1 MGDTPN
7 LRAESGWDR
16 IVLGTVSL
24 GLPYGRRLGAAALG
38 RQEVEA
44 ILGEAWSA
52 GVRAFDTAETYG
64 SAAVR
69 LAEWLHDH
77 GRLRQVS
84 VVTKVLPQAV
94 TDTNRVE
101 MACRRFSGAAS
112 LVVLSH
118 GVLDAPEFVR
128 FTSLAQS
135 YGAEA
140 GESVY
145 TVVEVQQA
153 AEAGATR
160 VQAPVNVLDTGQ
172 LDAAHNAGISLDARS
187 VYLQGVLLNPP
198 EVAER
203 RVVGAGMVAQAIQT
217 AARLVGLPVATALL
231 AGVLVRLGPHDRLIV
246 GIDEPRQFEDVAAA
260 FEVPCE
266 TVHGFC
272 EAIAGARH
280 AARHHPYLLDP
291 RTWGVAA

>member
-1 MGDTPN
+1 MGDMPSP
-7 LRAESGWDR
+7 RAESGWER

-24 GLPYGRRLGAAALG
+24 GLPYGRRHGEAALG

-44 ILGEAWSA
+44 ILGAAWSA

-69 LAEWLHDH
+69 LAEWLHDR
-77 GRLRQVS
+77 GRLREAT
-84 VVTKVLPQAV
+84 VVTKVSPQATV
-94 TDTNRVE
+94 DTDQVE
-101 MACRRFSGAAS
+101 AACRRFSGAAS
-112 LVVLSH
+112 LVLLSH
-118 GVLDAPEFVR
+118 GALDPREFVPFR
-128 FTSLAQS
+128 SLAQS

-172 LDAAHNAGISLDARS
+172 LGAAHNAGISLDARS
-187 VYLQGVLLNPP
+187 VYLQGVLLDPP

-203 RVVGAGMVAQAIQT
+203 RVVGAGIVAQAIQT

-231 AGVLVRLGPHDRLIV
+231 AGVLVQLGQHDRLVI
-246 GIDEPRQFEDVAAA
+246 GIDEPRQLEDVAAS
-260 FEVPCE
+260 FDVPFE
-266 TVHGFC
+266 TVHRFC

-280 AARHHPYLLDP
+280 AAHHNAHLLDP

>member
-1 MGDTPN
+1 MVDMPN
-7 LRAESGWDR
+7 PRTESGWER

-24 GLPYGRRLGAAALG
+24 GLPYGRRHGEAALG

-44 ILGEAWSA
+44 ILGAAWSA
-52 GVRAFDTAETYG
+52 GIRAFDTAETYG
-64 SAAVR
+64 SAAGH
-69 LAEWLHDH
+69 LAEWLHDR
-77 GRLRQVS
+77 GRLREVT
-84 VVTKVLPQAV
+84 VVTKISPEASADTDQA
-94 TDTNRVE
+94 E
-101 MACRRFSGAAS
+101 AACRRFCGAAS
-112 LVVLSH
+112 LVLLSH
-118 GVLDAPEFVR
+118 GALDAPEFVR

-140 GESVY
+140 GQSVY
-145 TVVEVQQA
+145 TVLEVQQA
-153 AEAGATR
+153 AEAGTTR

-172 LDAAHNAGISLDARS
+172 LDAAHHAGISLDARS
-187 VYLQGVLLNPP
+187 VYLQGVLLDPP

-231 AGVLVRLGPHDRLIV
+231 AGVLAQLAQRDRLVI
-246 GIDEPRQFEDVAAA
+246 GIDEPSQLEDVAAS
-260 FEVPCE
+260 FEVPLE
-266 TVHGFC
+266 TVHRFY

-280 AARHHPYLLDP
+280 SAQHNAHLLDP